1 MKIPGPSEAEPAPFP
16 PPGIPVPCGSQG
28 TTVCLQSLSLG
39 QELDTSPPALLGHPW
54 DLQLLLSPWFPAGE
68 RGPVGSVPATRKQEE
83 SGLVSRVLSMHLPK
97 AVRLRGELLHSFS
110 QHRT

>member
-28 TTVCLQSLSLG
+28 TTVCLQSLGLR

-54 DLQLLLSPWFPAGE
+54 DLQLLLGPRFPAGE
-68 RGPVGSVPATRKQEE
+68 RGTCGVCSCHQEAGGEWTRVPCAVDASSQGCKATW
-83 SGLVSRVLSMHLPK
+83 GIAP
-97 AVRLRGELLHSFS
+97 
-110 QHRT
+110 